1 MRRSISRSTST
12 GSTRPS
18 RRGPG
23 RRCRA
28 GSRAGRRW
36 SWCAGSAPLDLV
48 GMDIVEVSPPFDH
61 AEITALAAAHL
72 AHDWLCVLAAKAGA
86 PSRRSRWAVFRRL
99 PLACRMPDPPSPRL
113 RVHRPPA
120 GSLPRVAGGAA
131 GRGGRVRDRRHRRHL
146 ARQGDALR
154 QVHARGPDVPAD
166 LDLPPD
172 DRRRLRRHGHRQPV
186 DRVRHG
192 AEARL
197 RGGDGEP
204 LGRRRD
210 AAGDPQRRGP
220 LGPADRGGAAQR
232 AEAGGRRSTRR
243 RAGGRWWRRRWSS
256 T

>member
-1 MRRSISRSTST
+1 MRGRGMRRSISPSTST

-18 RRGPG
+18 RRGRG

-28 GSRAGRRW
+28 GSRAGRR
-36 SWCAGSAPLDLV
+36 SSSCAGSAALDLV
-48 GMDIVEVSPPFDH
+48 GMDLVEVSPPFDH

-72 AHDWLCVLAAKAGA
+72 AHDWLCLLAAKAGA
-86 PSRRSRWAVFRRL
+86 RAAAPWAGSRSLRLAMSAIRPPPPRRL
-99 PLACRMPDPPSPRL
+99 GR
-113 RVHRPPA
+113 RVHRPAA
-120 GSLPRVAGGAA
+120 GGLPRLARRAA

-154 QVHARGPDVPAD
+154 QVHARGPHVPAD

-172 DRRRLRRHGHRQPV
+172 DLRRLRRHGHRQPV

-197 RGGDGEP
+197 RGRD
-204 LGRRRD
+204 RD
-210 AAGDPQRRGP
+210 ARGP
-220 LGPADRGGAAQR
+220 
-232 AEAGGRRSTRR
+232 T
-243 RAGGRWWRRRWSS
+243 